1 MAKVLSAL
9 RLEVFV
15 AGILFVFYAFSVVS
29 FYVVVVYVVVAM
41 MPMPT
46 PTLVVVV
53 VVVVVDVVT
62 MLIRILN
69 AVKESGC

>member
-41 MPMPT
+41 MPTPT
-46 PTLVVVV
+46 PTLVVV

>member
-29 FYVVVVYVVVAM
+29 FYVVVIVYVVVAM
-41 MPMPT
+41 MPTPT
-46 PTLVVVV
+46 PTLVVV

-62 MLIRILN
+62 MLMRILN